1 MILHDKDAE
10 EYAQRVTRYAREI
23 ANRFYFSPEQF
34 KRLEW
39 AVAMPGW
46 SSLQGPKLYPAPKI
60 KLPHEKL
67 CSAQALLPPQPREA
81 QEHGAMGI
89 QWSRRKAKLNPPPG
103 ATEPPHERSRSE
115 YHVKNKMSNYE
126 AIAAMESLGHDFS
139 GHEYK
144 IRDILDEVRRDE
156 WHDICGY
163 YEH

>member
-1 MILHDKDAE
+1 MNLHDKDAE
-10 EYAQRVTRYAREI
+10 EYSQRVTLYARRM

-39 AVAMPGW
+39 AVAMPGS
-46 SSLQGPKLYPAPKI
+46 SSLQEPDRYPAPKV
-60 KLPHEKL
+60 KLRL
-67 CSAQALLPPQPREA
+67 CAAQTLLPSQPREV
-81 QEHGAMGI
+81 QEHGVIGL
-89 QWSRRKAKLNPPPG
+89 QWRTRKAKLNPPPG

-115 YHVKNKMSNYE
+115 QHVKNKMSNYE